1 MEVEQRNRDVLSSDF
16 STKEGGVIRLKGKI
30 KSIIRPRGFGFI
42 STENGEQVF
51 FHRSA
56 LQGKDF
62 DFLEEGTD
70 VEFNLTRGPKGPRAV
85 NIRIVEF

>member
-1 MEVEQRNRDVLSSDF
+1 M
-16 STKEGGVIRLKGKI
+16 IRLKGKI
-30 KSIIRPRGFGFI
+30 KSLIRPRGFGFI
-42 STENGEQVF
+42 SAENGEQVF

>member
-1 MEVEQRNRDVLSSDF
+1 MNPLR
-16 STKEGGVIRLKGKI
+16 KEAIGLKGKI
-30 KSIIRPRGFGFI
+30 RNLIRPRGFGFI

-70 VEFNLTRGPKGPRAV
+70 VEFNLERGPKGLRAANV
-85 NIRIVEF
+85 RIVK

>member
-1 MEVEQRNRDVLSSDF
+1 M
-16 STKEGGVIRLKGKI
+16 IRLKGKI
-30 KSIIRPRGFGFI
+30 KSLIRPRGFGFI
-42 STENGEQVF
+42 SAENGEQVF

-70 VEFNLTRGPKGPRAV
+70 VEFNLTRGPKGPQAV

>member
-1 MEVEQRNRDVLSSDF
+1 MNPLR
-16 STKEGGVIRLKGKI
+16 KEAIGLKGKI
-30 KSIIRPRGFGFI
+30 RNLIRFRGFGFI

-70 VEFNLTRGPKGPRAV
+70 VEFNLERGPKGLRAANV
-85 NIRIVEF
+85 RIVK

>member
-1 MEVEQRNRDVLSSDF
+1 MNPLR
-16 STKEGGVIRLKGKI
+16 KEAIGLQGKI

-70 VEFNLTRGPKGPRAV
+70 VKFNLERGPKGLRAANV
-85 NIRIVEF
+85 RIVK

>member
-1 MEVEQRNRDVLSSDF
+1 M
-16 STKEGGVIRLKGKI
+16 IRLKGKI
-30 KSIIRPRGFGFI
+30 KSLIRPRGFGFI
-42 STENGEQVF
+42 SAENGEQVF
-51 FHRSA
+51 FHLSA